1 MIACT
6 LPSLQEGFIVEGRKI
21 NNNLPN
27 TGDPRLLTDALMALM
42 NGPQKRSFSEEFTRR
57 CTNPMHKNLDK

>member
-6 LPSLQEGFIVEGRKI
+6 LPSLQEGFIVEGRKN

-27 TGDPRLLTDALMALM
+27 TGDPRLLTDALMDLM
-42 NGPQKRSFSEEFTRR
+42 FGPHKRAFSTEFTNR
-57 CTNPMHKNLDK
+57 CTNPMHKTLDK